1 MDSNTPHIIT
11 DLNLQIRFVSQAA
24 TELLNKKKLIG
35 LDLKEIFE
43 IESITD
49 DLSIGSYQSHRFI
62 FNRYSCQNGYCFLL
76 QEQKNNTEHLDF
88 LVDAIS
94 SSSIGIWRYNIET
107 KTIYLSDISKRILGI
122 NPNIKLTWRKLLS
135 LVHCDDRA
143 LFPLFFE
150 NHVQFGV
157 PLQFEFRLKLS
168 GQKSWFALKGSCL
181 HKSSEQWIN
190 GTLQD
195 CTVEKTTVIA
205 LNDADESKQLAI
217 EAGKIGTWR
226 ATKSGH
232 QWLWKWD
239 MLANNIFKL
248 SPEDIGDLDKWVELL
263 HPEDKPRV
271 QIALEES
278 LRTGVEFKQHYR
290 SILKSGEVIYVFA
303 QGRVGKN
310 YKGEYCRIDG
320 VCVDQTEIHTTQ
332 LALKRLNSELE
343 TRVNDRTAELHKT
356 LQKAEQ
362 ANKIKS
368 EFLSMISHE
377 LRTPLNGIIGAL
389 DLLSHSTLSHEPKD
403 LVETAST
410 SANHLIT
417 ILNDLLDLNKIEAG
431 KLELETVKFDLPSVI
446 TNVVNTFSATAKE
459 KDIELNI
466 FESFTESVIL
476 KGDENRFLQVL
487 LNILSNAVKFTNCD
501 SVPIKKITV
510 KTHVNKLN
518 IYQSE
523 VIVTVSDSG
532 VGMSSE
538 TIQKLFT
545 PFTQAEKSTTRKFG
559 GTGLG
564 LSICGKLID
573 LMGGKISVESELGVG
588 SQFTITAPF
597 WLELAEGSIEEK
609 SALNCYLIGTLS
621 EKNQHILQLLECAFA
636 VNIIDLENNQ
646 ITPNS
651 EIKHN
656 VVLTNELERFSKH
669 IEMLSKIH
677 KVIVYSDRSLVELIA
692 LSAPFLA
699 VFSNQP
705 ITLKLLEKQINAQ
718 QQEQLLIEDFS
729 LDFDTD
735 DSIEASVNEEDNPL
749 VAEYDIHDILLVEDN
764 PFNQKLIKSQLA
776 KLGLSCDVANN
787 GAEGFNF
794 WHSGTY
800 KLILTDCHMPKVD
813 GYEMTKQIRTEEAK
827 TDQSPVPIIAVTG
840 AVMQGERDLCTSI
853 GMNDFLCKPIRLH
866 DIKSIMERWYEHS
879 T

>member
-24 TELLNKKKLIG
+24 AELLNKKKFTG
-35 LDLKEIFE
+35 LNLKELFE
-43 IESITD
+43 VESITD
-49 DLSIGSYQSHRFI
+49 DLSIGSNQSHRFI
-62 FNRYSCQNGYCFLL
+62 LDRHNCQDGYCFLL

-107 KTIYLSDISKRILGI
+107 KTIYLSDISRRILGV

-168 GQKSWFALKGSCL
+168 GQQSWFGLKGSCIN
-181 HKSSEQWIN
+181 KSSGQWIN

-226 ATKSGH
+226 ATKSGN

-239 MLANNIFKL
+239 MLANTIFKL
-248 SPEDIGDLDKWVELL
+248 SPEDIGDLNKWIELL

-271 QIALEES
+271 QAALEDS
-278 LRTGVEFKQHYR
+278 LGTGVEFKQHYR

-332 LALKRLNSELE
+332 LALKKLNSELE
-343 TRVNDRTAELHKT
+343 TRVNDRTAELHNT

-362 ANKIKS
+362 ANRIKS

-389 DLLSHSTLSHEPKD
+389 DLLSHCPLSHEPKD

-431 KLELETVKFDLPSVI
+431 KLELETVKFNLPSVI
-446 TNVVNTFSATAKE
+446 SNLVNTFSATAKE
-459 KDIELNI
+459 KGIELNI
-466 FESFTESVIL
+466 FESPADSLIL
-476 KGDENRFLQVL
+476 KGDESRFLQIL
-487 LNILSNAVKFTNCD
+487 LNILSNAVKFTHCD
-501 SVPIKKITV
+501 SVPVKKITV
-510 KTHVNKLN
+510 ETHINKLN

-523 VIVTVSDSG
+523 VCVSVSDTG
-532 VGMSSE
+532 VGMSND

-573 LMGGKISVESELGVG
+573 LMGGKICVESKLGVG
-588 SQFTITAPF
+588 SKFTVTAPF
-597 WLELAEGSIEEK
+597 WLELTENEIEDK
-609 SALNCYLIGTLS
+609 SPLNCYIVGKLS
-621 EKNQHILQLLECAFA
+621 DKNQHILTLLQSAFHTNI
-636 VNIIDLENNQ
+636 VNLENKQ
-646 ITPNS
+646 IIS
-651 EIKHN
+651 SADVSHN
-656 VVLTNELERFSKH
+656 VVLTNDLDMFLDH
-669 IEMLSKIH
+669 IETLCAIN

-699 VFSNQP
+699 VFANQP

-718 QQEQLLIEDFS
+718 QQDQLLIEDFS
-729 LDFDTD
+729 LDFDSD
-735 DSIEASVNEEDNPL
+735 DSIEASLSEEDSPQT
-749 VAEYDIHDILLVEDN
+749 AEYDIHDILLVEDN

-827 TDQSPVPIIAVTG
+827 TDQPPVPIIAVTG
-840 AVMQGERDLCTSI
+840 AVMQGERDLCSSI
-853 GMNDFLCKPIRLH
+853 GMNDFLCKPIRLN